1 MSTPS
6 IIIVED
12 EQAIRDML
20 AYILQANGFAIS
32 SFSEAQS
39 AFKYLQINKPDLIL
53 LDWMLPNL
61 SGLQFIKKLK
71 AKNHTAHIPI
81 IILTAKA
88 DEEQKI
94 LGLETGAD
102 DYITKPFSPKELV
115 TRIKTV
121 LRRGALKTPE
131 NIINI
136 GDLHIDLNQYQ
147 VKIKNEL
154 LDLSPNSFRL
164 LQFFVTHQR
173 HAFSRAEILNQVWGV
188 NNFNDER
195 SVDVEVR
202 RLRKALGSCGYYIKT
217 IRSVGYLFDVI

>member
-6 IIIVED
+6 IVIVED

-20 AYILQANGFAIS
+20 TYILQANGFAIS
-32 SFSEAQS
+32 SFFDAQS
-39 AFKYLQINKPDLIL
+39 AFKYLQTNKPDLIL
-53 LDWMLPNL
+53 LDWMLSNL

-71 AKNHTAHIPI
+71 TKNHTAHIPI
-81 IILTAKA
+81 IMLTAKA

-94 LGLETGAD
+94 LGLESGAD

-121 LRRGALKTPE
+121 LRRGVLKTPE

-136 GDLHIDLNQYQ
+136 GDLHVDLNQHQ
-147 VKIKNEL
+147 IKIKNEVL
-154 LDLSPNSFRL
+154 NLSPNSFRL
-164 LQFFVTHQR
+164 LQFFITHKQR
-173 HAFSRAEILNQVWGV
+173 AFSRAEILSQVWGV

-195 SVDVEVR
+195 SVDVEVK
-202 RLRKALGSCGYYIKT
+202 RLRKALGSCGCYIKT
-217 IRSVGYLFDVI
+217 VRGVGYLFDVI